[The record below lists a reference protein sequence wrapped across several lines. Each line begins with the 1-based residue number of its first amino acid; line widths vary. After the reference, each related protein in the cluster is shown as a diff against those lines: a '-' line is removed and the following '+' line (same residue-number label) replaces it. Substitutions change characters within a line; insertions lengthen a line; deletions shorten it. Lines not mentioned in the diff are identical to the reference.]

1 MADNWTG
8 NTLNVSAGAL
18 SSTSMR
24 YHELALQH
32 WLNKIFK
39 LRWGVPV
46 PVVFSSPMDA
56 FSLFS
61 KLWSEASNPFAYLL
75 DVKDE
80 CGNPVYQPHPQPVR
94 YPIISVYRKGWKLR
108 NYQNF
113 SIHRMRWINYP
124 TVSDAAELHDSG
136 THQQGTALTLCHLG
150 DVTTSR
156 FPMAFDY
163 RFQIDHFCNRPDT
176 QAFYTSQLFREFWR
190 TGGLQM
196 QTWIKVKYP
205 GFGDKLVRLYVDGG
219 IDNLTPE
226 EPEEGKNVEFRT
238 SFTVVLEGYD
248 LDLDYKI
255 YPALWSLM
263 LRYGSAPPE
272 ALNSAFEFTGTV
284 DLREQPESTIIDEKY
299 ATSVMPPEGTC
310 SDYLQNLRLQRQQ
323 VHEIQ
328 FQSLI
333 VTFPGPLAFP
343 GYPPAAGVEAFGSLA
358 LTALPPPPPVV
369 VDAGTWTDAGTSG
382 GAFHVGSMDLY
393 IYYESAP
400 EVVTFGTGAYWP
412 VVVDSG
418 TFAESGSISAAFASG
433 TYADTVVFVDAGT
446 AFGTLAA
453 VFHAGTY
460 GSVAV
465 DAGSYYESGSLSG
478 GFTAG
483 TYVALIIDG
492 GTRTD
497 TGTMSS
503 GFYIGTHAL

>member
-1 MADNWTG
+1 
-8 NTLNVSAGAL
+8 
-18 SSTSMR
+18 
-24 YHELALQH
+24 
-32 WLNKIFK
+32 
-39 LRWGVPV
+39 
-46 PVVFSSPMDA
+46 MDA

-61 KLWSEASNPFAYLL
+61 KLWSEANNPFKYLL

-94 YPIISVYRKGWKLR
+94 YPIISVYRKGWHLR

-136 THQQGTALTLCHLG
+136 THQQGTELTLCKLG

-176 QAFYTSQLFREFWR
+176 QSFFLSQLFREFWR
-190 TGGLQM
+190 TGGPQM
-196 QTWIKVKYP
+196 QTWIKVSYP
-205 GFGDKLVRLYVDGG
+205 GFGDKLVRLYIDGDV
-219 IDNLTPE
+219 DNLTPE

-248 LDLDYKI
+248 LDLNYKI

-284 DLREQPESTIIDEKY
+284 DLREQPESTVIDEKY
-299 ATSVMPPEGTC
+299 ETSVMPPEGTC
-310 SDYLQNLRLQRQQ
+310 SDYLQNLRLQQQQ

-343 GYPPAAGVEAFGSLA
+343 GYPPAAGVAAFGGG
-358 LTALPPPPPVV
+358 TIVALPPPPPAEAYGTDYGSFSAGFYVGTYAGTGTAV
-369 VDAGTWTDAGTSG
+369 IVDAGT
-382 GAFHVGSMDLY
+382 
-393 IYYESAP
+393 
-400 EVVTFGTGAYWP
+400 EV
-412 VVVDSG
+412 
-418 TFAESGSISAAFASG
+418 
-433 TYADTVVFVDAGT
+433 
-446 AFGTLAA
+446 GTLAV
-453 VFHAGTY
+453 VFQVGTH
-460 GSVAV
+460 GSVAI

-478 GFTAG
+478 VFTGGTYTAMIVDAG
-483 TYVALIIDG
+483 TWTDA
-492 GTRTD
+492 GTQS
-497 TGTMSS
+497 G
-503 GFYIGTHAL
+503 GFYNGTYAI